1 MLGWALAEILY
12 LLIPQVRA
20 LCKSCNIYL
29 FSFKYNNACIQY
41 MKILNCGVKLGI
53 VVTGLDIVF
62 RVPFLY
68 SYKNIVKYYK
78 TKVQ

>member
-20 LCKSCNIYL
+20 LCKSCNIYS

-41 MKILNCGVKLGI
+41 MKILNCGVTLDI

-62 RVPFLY
+62 SLPFLY
-68 SYKNIVKYYK
+68 SFKKIVKFSFF
-78 TKVQ
+78 Q